1 MDRMH
6 LHVHLLALF
15 AQTAPAAAPHHVG
28 ALKHFSNFLQKYFE
42 RFGIWGLAGI
52 ALVDSAVLPM
62 PWQPILIA
70 DIHNHPAT
78 YLLYPLVAALAS
90 ALGSLVP
97 FYVGRLGGE
106 IFLLGKINR
115 ERYERLRD
123 RFERQEF
130 LAIFLPAMGPPPTPI
145 KLFEFCAG
153 VFEMKPAPFLL
164 AIFLGKMVQFVAYAI
179 ITHYFGA
186 SAMSAAMAAI
196 HTHVR
201 LVLTVVGLLVA
212 MLAVWLVRKL
222 FDRKK
227 GTPLPVEEE
236 MSQEAATTRIV
247 EE

>member
-1 MDRMH
+1 MSRMH
-6 LHVHLLALF
+6 LYAHLVTTLV
-15 AQTAPAAAPHHVG
+15 QTAPTAPHHVG
-28 ALKHFSNFLQKYFE
+28 WFKHFTDNLNAFFQ
-42 RFGIWGLAGI
+42 RFGIWGLAAI

-62 PWQPILIA
+62 PWQPLLIA
-70 DIHNHPAT
+70 DIHNNPGT
-78 YLLYPLVAALAS
+78 YLLYPFVAALAS
-90 ALGSLVP
+90 AVGSLLP
-97 FYVGRLGGE
+97 FYVGRIGGE
-106 IFLLGKINR
+106 LFLLGKINR

-164 AIFLGKMVQFVAYAI
+164 AIFLGKLVQFTVYAI

-186 SAMSAAMAAI
+186 SAMTAATSALREHAHLM
-196 HTHVR
+196 
-201 LVLTVVGLLVA
+201 LTIAGLL
-212 MLAVWLVRKL
+212 LAIIGVWLVRKL

-227 GTPLPVEEE
+227 GTPLPIEEE
-236 MSQEAATTRIV
+236 IAAEESKRVIV